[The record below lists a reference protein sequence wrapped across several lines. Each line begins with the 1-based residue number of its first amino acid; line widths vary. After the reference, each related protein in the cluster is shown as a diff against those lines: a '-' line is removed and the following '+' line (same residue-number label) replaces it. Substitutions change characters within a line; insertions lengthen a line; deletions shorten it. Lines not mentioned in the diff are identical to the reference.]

1 MQIIIIEII
10 TIIILI
16 TLFIVYK
23 IDIKKSKQMVQ
34 NTILDEL
41 TNKNPSNIEICKEI
55 LKKLNNE
62 KVKVEEDTQ
71 AKASLYI
78 AVSNKILIANVKNS
92 FTRILTI
99 AHECIH
105 STQNRR
111 ILLFNFIYSNIYILY
126 FIITSILAII
136 KKLPNEMM
144 FFNILILLSF
154 VYYFVRA
161 YLEDDAMI
169 KSIYLAKEYMQEKNN
184 ILSNEKI
191 DTIIKEYDIFND
203 LAIRTTNYM
212 LLCNCMIKV
221 IIFGLILII
230 I

>member
-41 TNKNPSNIEICKEI
+41 TNKYPSNIEICKEI